1 MWPCV
6 GKFQRRKLVW
16 TTMKQKQTH
25 IKDWSN
31 GDWKHWT
38 CNSFYDQIHVD
49 KFYICLEK
57 HYRTGSSQDI
67 KVNQQWTIE
76 IMHVLL
82 KVSMDLLV
90 INCKI
95 PNFVIF
101 SWHSIYFF
109 GCGNI
114 CISLFKTNP
123 HLFLQIINEYL
134 LGSWRPVNRKEVKK
148 NWK

>member
-25 IKDWSN
+25 INDWSN

-38 CNSFYDQIHVD
+38 CNSLYDQNHVD
-49 KFYICLEK
+49 KFYILSWE
-57 HYRTGSSQDI
+57 TLPSSQDI

-82 KVSMDLLV
+82 KVTMGLL

-95 PNFVIF
+95 PYFVIF
-101 SWHSIYFF
+101 SWHNINCLAVETSIF
-109 GCGNI
+109 
-114 CISLFKTNP
+114 P
-123 HLFLQIINEYL
+123 FLNQSSFIFAKNK
-134 LGSWRPVNRKEVKK
+134 WVFTRKLTPCKPRRG
-148 NWK
+148 

>member
-57 HYRTGSSQDI
+57 HYRTSSSQGI

-82 KVSMDLLV
+82 KVTMDLLV

-101 SWHSIYFF
+101 SWHSIYFLAVETF
-109 GCGNI
+109 VFPF
-114 CISLFKTNP
+114 FKTNP
-123 HLFLQIINEYL
+123 HLFLQRINEYL
-134 LGSWRPVNRKEVKK
+134 LGSWRPVNR
-148 NWK
+148 

>member
-57 HYRTGSSQDI
+57 HDRTGSSQDI

-82 KVSMDLLV
+82 KVTMDLL

-95 PNFVIF
+95 PYFVIF
-101 SWHSIYFF
+101 SWHDINCLAVETSIF
-109 GCGNI
+109 
-114 CISLFKTNP
+114 P
-123 HLFLQIINEYL
+123 FLNQSSFIFAKNK
-134 LGSWRPVNRKEVKK
+134 WVFTRKLTPCKPRRG
-148 NWK
+148 

>member
-82 KVSMDLLV
+82 KVTMNLL

-95 PNFVIF
+95 PYFVT
-101 SWHSIYFF
+101 YFF
-109 GCGNI
+109 LGI
-114 CISLFKTNP
+114 ILIVWLWKHLYFPFKTNP
-123 HLFLQIINEYL
+123 HFFLQRINEYL
-134 LGSWRPVNRKEVKK
+134 LGSSRPVNCKEVKK

>member
-1 MWPCV
+1 MQIII
-6 GKFQRRKLVW
+6 KRFSKLEFQATFRLYMQIWKTIINTDITRNVAVRREIW

-38 CNSFYDQIHVD
+38 CNSFYDQNHVD

-57 HYRTGSSQDI
+57 HYRTGSSQEI
-67 KVNQQWTIE
+67 KVNQQWMIE

-82 KVSMDLLV
+82 KVTIDLLV

-101 SWHSIYFF
+101 SWH
-109 GCGNI
+109 NI
-114 CISLFKTNP
+114 
-123 HLFLQIINEYL
+123 
-134 LGSWRPVNRKEVKK
+134 
-148 NWK
+148 

>member
-25 IKDWSN
+25 IKHWSN

-38 CNSFYDQIHVD
+38 CNSFYHQIHVD
-49 KFYICLEK
+49 KFNICLAK
-57 HYRTGSSQDI
+57 HYWTGSSQDI

-82 KVSMDLLV
+82 KVTMDLL

-95 PNFVIF
+95 PYFVIF
-101 SWHSIYFF
+101 SWHNIYCLAVETSIF
-109 GCGNI
+109 
-114 CISLFKTNP
+114 P
-123 HLFLQIINEYL
+123 LFLQRINEYL
-134 LGSWRPVNRKEVKK
+134 LGSWRPVNREEVKK

>member
-6 GKFQRRKLVW
+6 GKFQRRNLVW

-38 CNSFYDQIHVD
+38 CNISMIKIMLI
-49 KFYICLEK
+49 KFTYCLEK
-57 HYRTGSSQDI
+57 HYRTGSGQDI

-82 KVSMDLLV
+82 KVTMDLL
-90 INCKI
+90 ISCKI
-95 PNFVIF
+95 PYFVIF
-101 SWHSIYFF
+101 SWHNIYCLAVKTFIFPFLKPILIYF
-109 GCGNI
+109 C
-114 CISLFKTNP
+114 
-123 HLFLQIINEYL
+123 
-134 LGSWRPVNRKEVKK
+134 KE
-148 NWK
+148 